1 MHDNELDTID
11 RKILNE
17 LSRDARTPVSTL
29 ALKVGLSRQATR
41 QRIDR
46 LEAHGVIAAYTI
58 RQQRPRG
65 SESMVPA
72 VIQVYRKDRMRGSD
86 VTRAIAAIPEVTYCA
101 VLSGDIDLLL
111 TVEARSHE
119 RINEIWSAISSLPGV
134 ENTKTHFVLSSV
146 VDRRHP

>member
-1 MHDNELDTID
+1 MHDNQLDNID

-29 ALKVGLSRQATR
+29 AQKVGLSRQATR

-65 SESMVPA
+65 SEALVSA
-72 VIQVYRKDRMRGSD
+72 VMQVYRKDRMRGSD
-86 VTRAIAAIPEVTYCA
+86 VNRAIAAIPEVVYCA
-101 VLSGDIDLLL
+101 VLSGNIDLLL

-119 RINEIWSAISSLPGV
+119 RVNEIWAYISSLPGV
-134 ENTKTHFVLSSV
+134 ENTETHFVLSTI
-146 VDRRHP
+146 VDRLHQ